1 LSYLLDTNV
10 ISELRKIGDG
20 KVDPEVVAWIK
31 TANAS
36 DFYLSAMTI
45 LELERGVLAVQRR
58 DARQGSRL
66 RTWLDDHVRPQF
78 AGRILP
84 IDDAI
89 ATRCAHLHISDRR
102 NEADALIAATAL
114 VHNLTVVTRNVR
126 DFDGTGV
133 VIVDPW
139 QGQAM

>member
-1 LSYLLDTNV
+1 MSYLLDTNV

-20 KVDPEVVAWIK
+20 KSDPEVVAWIE

-36 DFYLSAMTI
+36 DFYLSAITI

-58 DARQGSRL
+58 DTRQGSRL

-78 AGRILP
+78 DGRILP

-89 ATRCAHLHISDRR
+89 ATRCAHLHIPDPR

-114 VHNLTVVTRNVR
+114 VRNLTVVTRNVR